1 MKRWVILSLSIV
13 LFIIIS
19 YLVSRGV
26 TTSFDINTYKI
37 ITFSKNNVFAS
48 FLKFITFFGG
58 EYAIIIIILLSFIL
72 IKNKKYSLC
81 IFLDGICVVLLNY
94 IVKNIFMRDRPFDL
108 MIINEDGYSFP
119 SGHSMVSAGIY
130 GFLIYLTWKSNF
142 SKKIKIIITIYLIT
156 LILLIG
162 ISRIYLGV
170 HFPTDVLAGYLLSLS
185 FLIVFT
191 FILEK
196 RKVI

>member
-1 MKRWVILSLSIV
+1 MKRWVIFSLSLI
-13 LFIIIS
+13 LFLIIS

-26 TTSFDINTYKI
+26 TTSFDMNIYKI
-37 ITFSKNNVFAS
+37 ITFSNNNIFTS
-48 FLKFITFFGG
+48 FLKFVTFFGG
-58 EYAIIIIILLSFIL
+58 EYAIILVIVLSFIL
-72 IKNKKYSLC
+72 IKNKRYSFC
-81 IFLDGICVVLLNY
+81 ILLDGVFIVLLNY
-94 IVKNIFMRDRPFDL
+94 IVKNLFMRDRPFDL
-108 MIINEDGYSFP
+108 MIIKEDGYSFP

-130 GFLIYLTWKSNF
+130 GFLIYLIWKSNF
-142 SKKIKIIITIYLIT
+142 SKKIKIIFTVCLLT

-170 HFPTDVLAGYLLSLS
+170 HFPTDVLAGYLFSIS

-191 FILEK
+191 FIIEK